1 MIIVASV
8 NATIAQS
15 VEHFIR
21 NEKVASSSLACGS
34 GIFRKPP
41 RHMLRGLFFVRSLRG
56 LSENRRIIKDK
67 RFSAPLDLSLSDSCT
82 VPVRQRRL
90 RCLPGGPKA
99 VL

>member
-1 MIIVASV
+1 MIIFASV

-41 RHMLRGLFFVRSLRG
+41 RHMLRGLFSSG
-56 LSENRRIIKDK
+56 L
-67 RFSAPLDLSLSDSCT
+67 CT
-82 VPVRQRRL
+82 VSPKIVGLLKTSDFRRL
-90 RCLPGGPKA
+90 SIFLFPIRAPSRFGSVA
-99 VL
+99 